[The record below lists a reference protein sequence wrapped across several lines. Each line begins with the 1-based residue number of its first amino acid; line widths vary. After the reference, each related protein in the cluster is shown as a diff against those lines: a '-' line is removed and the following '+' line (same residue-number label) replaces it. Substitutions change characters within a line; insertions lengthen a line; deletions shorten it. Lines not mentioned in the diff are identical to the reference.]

1 VRAPDGYE
9 VGSAYAK
16 DRTGNYFRAVQ
27 VALDRPV
34 TIKALREDLL
44 DKPRAREIFEK
55 ERSLVASLEHPGLLL
70 AIDMGEVDDIPYFVT
85 ESTAEPTL
93 QEALKGG
100 EPLEEPRSVSIALRL
115 ARALDHLAAKGI
127 IYKNLA
133 PRHVLLP
140 RPAAPKLITFRH
152 IKPLEEAHTFRR
164 ANVQSGA
171 YCAPELMRDD
181 LGPVTGKVNI
191 YALGSLLYQMLAGA
205 PPHEGPSAEARLAH
219 AEGRIEPLQQRR
231 PYMRDRAYTVVDRL
245 MERDPDG
252 RAASAEAV
260 EILDAWSKDPFLRSP
275 PTSRK
280 RRRRR

>member
-9 VGSAYAK
+9 LGSAYAK
-16 DRTGNYFRAVQ
+16 DRTGIFFRAVQ

-34 TIKALREDLL
+34 TIKALREELL
-44 DKPRAREIFEK
+44 DKPRARRIFEE

-70 AIDMGEVDDIPYFVT
+70 AIDTGEVEGIPYFVT

-100 EPLEEPRSVSIALRL
+100 EPLEELRSVSIALRL
-115 ARALDHLAAKGI
+115 ARALDHLAAKKI

-133 PRHVLLP
+133 PRHILLP

-152 IKPLEEAHTFRR
+152 IKPLSEAHTFLR

-181 LGPVTGKVNI
+181 LGPVSGKVNI
-191 YALGSLLYQMLAGA
+191 YALGSLLYQMLAGS
-205 PPHEGPSAEARLAH
+205 PPHDGPSAEARLAH
-219 AEGRIEPLQQRR
+219 AEGRIEPLRKRR
-231 PYMRDRAYTVVDRL
+231 PYLRDRAYTVVDRL
-245 MERDPDG
+245 MEREPER
-252 RAASAEAV
+252 RADSAEAV
-260 EILDAWSKDPFLRSP
+260 DLCEAWSKDPLMRSP